1 MVAREKILPALSSLP
16 NCGEHSSWSDEVTK
30 MVCQSP
36 ASNHI
41 LSASRNFHKEELAPS
56 ACNSANNFSTR
67 LCRCSLSHTSSSEPI
82 AVAPKKAGVMGTDV
96 PKTGV
101 QKTTLSR
108 TLAHH
113 SDGIIKGA
121 KTRRTP
127 AHKGRKGRCY
137 DRGGHR
143 KGPRTLATSLWP
155 SGYSES
161 PSPRQRYLKCVLLPF
176 LLVLLLYPATA
187 LSEHGECILVA

>member
-1 MVAREKILPALSSLP
+1 MT
-16 NCGEHSSWSDEVTK
+16 N

-41 LSASRNFHKEELAPS
+41 HSASPHFQKVEIAPS
-56 ACNSANNFSTR
+56 ASNSANNLSTR
-67 LCRCSLSHTSSSEPI
+67 LSRCSLSHTSSSEPI

-96 PKTGV
+96 MKTGV
-101 QKTTLSR
+101 QKMTLSR
-108 TLAHH
+108 RTLNHH
-113 SDGIIKGA
+113 SDGITKGV

-127 AHKGRKGRCY
+127 AHKGRKGRCH

-143 KGPRTLATSLWP
+143 RGPRTSATSFWP

-187 LSEHGECILVA
+187 LSEHGECILIAL